1 MILFCDTSALIKLY
15 VEEDYSAQMERL
27 ADQASVIAV
36 SRITWV
42 EAMAALSRRAR
53 EQPRD
58 MAEIEGCKH
67 SLREAWSSFAFIEVN
82 QVLVEAAGELA
93 DAFALRAY
101 DSVQLA
107 SARIM
112 KQRTSEELVFACFDR
127 RLQKAAS
134 MLSIESFGLT

>member
-15 VEEDYSAQMERL
+15 FEEEYSDQMEKL
-27 ADQASVIAV
+27 ADQASAIAV

-58 MAEIEGCKH
+58 AKEIDGCKQN
-67 SLREAWSSFAFIEVN
+67 LAEAWSGFAISEVT
-82 QVLVEAAGELA
+82 QALAEAAGELA

-107 SARIM
+107 SARMM
-112 KQRTSEELVFACFDR
+112 KQRTSEDVLFACFDR
-127 RLQKAAS
+127 RLLKAAS
-134 MLSIESFGLT
+134 VMSIEAFGLD